1 VPAARRN
8 ADRRRRRAARASER
22 REQRRRRE
30 EERRRREREQR
41 AAPRPPAASPS
52 RPDPAPVAP
61 PHAPRPPA
69 ARAEP
74 PDLPGMEGLRSRQQ
88 PPPDPFETSRPA
100 PTEPVHAAPA
110 AAERAARAAVAAPP
124 RGGRRRTTI
133 RRIDPWSVFRLS
145 LVLYF
150 CLLVVVTLGMML
162 FWLVLSRLPLL
173 QRTMDTV
180 EQLGIPIDPGLILG
194 VLLPVGVLNVLLW
207 SGANL
212 FFAVLYNLVADL
224 VGGLGI
230 TLGDDER

>member
-1 VPAARRN
+1 M
-8 ADRRRRRAARASER
+8 DS
-22 REQRRRRE
+22 
-30 EERRRREREQR
+30 
-41 AAPRPPAASPS
+41 
-52 RPDPAPVAP
+52 
-61 PHAPRPPA
+61 
-69 ARAEP
+69 
-74 PDLPGMEGLRSRQQ
+74 LRSRQQ
-88 PPPDPFETSRPA
+88 PLPDPFETSRPA
-100 PTEPVHAAPA
+100 PAPAEPVHAAPA
-110 AAERAARAAVAAPP
+110 AAERAARPSGAASPV

-150 CLLVVVTLGMML
+150 CLLVVVTLGLML

-173 QRTMDTV
+173 QRTMNTI